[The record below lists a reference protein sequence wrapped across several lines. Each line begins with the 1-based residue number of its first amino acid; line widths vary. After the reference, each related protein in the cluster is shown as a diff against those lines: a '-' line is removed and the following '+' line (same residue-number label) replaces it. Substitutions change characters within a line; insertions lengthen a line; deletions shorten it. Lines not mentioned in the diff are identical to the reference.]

1 MSKPTRP
8 QPPRASAHKTANR
21 PPIQQKR
28 ATPVAPPAYH
38 PHPTLRVLQPKSA
51 APQGRKTPNAPP
63 VYRPQPAPKCLQPKA
78 ATLPKTPG
86 RTGVAPSPPP
96 AYRPQPTPKVLQK
109 KAACAQQSR
118 AGCSESKLVASPA
131 RLPQPGP
138 EILQAKVADRGQS
151 VFVGR
156 HAPAHPT
163 PSTQSAPKAR
173 QTRSPVHASANAVKQ
188 EVRGHTVQRFSVAGA
203 ASRAANVIQ
212 RVTTM
217 HMSADVLAAQQ
228 AIQGFQVGLSDL
240 SVVGGILDAW
250 DQDPAAT
257 TKHKYIIKRIKKT
270 SHPIIAASNANGIQA
285 VATYEEGSGNENRFF
300 VYDIVSNPNRQP
312 GGARAILHWLAQQAQ
327 NKGVSWGVTLQAADD
342 QAAAAFEHMGFAAQ
356 SSCVIV

>member
-1 MSKPTRP
+1 MNNGRKWPPQAQPHQQTQPQRP
-8 QPPRASAHKTANR
+8 G
-21 PPIQQKR
+21 
-28 ATPVAPPAYH
+28 V
-38 PHPTLRVLQPKSA
+38 VQPKSA

-78 ATLPKTPG
+78 ATPRQTTPG

-96 AYRPQPTPKVLQK
+96 AYRPQPVPKVLQK
-109 KAACAQQSR
+109 KAACTQQSQ

-138 EILQAKVADRGQS
+138 KILQAKVADTGQS

-156 HAPAHPT
+156 HAHAHPT
-163 PSTQSAPKAR
+163 PRTQSTPKAR
-173 QTRSPVHASANAVKQ
+173 QTRSPVHAFANAVKQ

-203 ASRAANVIQ
+203 ASRAVNVIQ

-228 AIQGFQVGLSDL
+228 AIQGFQVGPSDL

-250 DQDPAAT
+250 NQDPAAT

-270 SHPIIAASNANGIQA
+270 AHPIIAASNANGIQA
-285 VATYEEGSGNENRFF
+285 VATYEEGSANENRFF
-300 VYDIVSNPNRQP
+300 IYDIVSNPNRQP

-342 QAAAAFEHMGFAAQ
+342 QAAAAFEHMGFVAP
-356 SSCVIV
+356 SSCVIS